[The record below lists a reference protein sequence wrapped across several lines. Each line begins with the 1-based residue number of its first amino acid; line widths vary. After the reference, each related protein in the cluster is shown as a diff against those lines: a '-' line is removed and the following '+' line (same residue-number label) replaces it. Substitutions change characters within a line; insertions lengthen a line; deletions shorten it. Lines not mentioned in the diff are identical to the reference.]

1 MNLPNL
7 VNLPQL
13 HRSIRRG
20 KRARL
25 GFTLVELLVV
35 VVIIA
40 TLAALSFTGYQYARS
55 KVQMARTLESMRQL
69 ATGTLLYSQDHN
81 GYIPR
86 GDEGADGAGLG
97 GRGIIW
103 INHIAPNIGYP
114 ELETR
119 PLNQSREGM
128 DQWTW
133 LLTKYKSAPFVCG
146 GLDKTE
152 LAKTKAKT
160 PDAIGGIGYNVQPLL
175 ASVGGSTVNNASWGN
190 IGAPISISTIS
201 HLSSRCMYASS
212 YDWHLVGS
220 NSRAYNRFGKN
231 KAAMV
236 FWDGSSRLV
245 SKVEYDIAIATPDLR

>member
-1 MNLPNL
+1 MRNP
-7 VNLPQL
+7 VHVPQL
-13 HRSIRRG
+13 HDTITGG
-20 KRARL
+20 KRVPL

-35 VVIIA
+35 VLIIVCLVSL
-40 TLAALSFTGYQYARS
+40 TFTGYRFTQR
-55 KVQMARTLESMRQL
+55 KVQMARTLGSMRQL

-114 ELETR
+114 ELEAQA
-119 PLNQSREGM
+119 LNKSRDGM
-128 DQWTW
+128 DQWTY

-152 LAKTKAKT
+152 LGKAKAKT

-190 IGAPISISTIS
+190 IGAPIFMSTIT

-212 YDWHLVGS
+212 YDWHLVGAD
-220 NSRAYNRFGKN
+220 SRAYNRFGKD

-236 FWDGSSRLV
+236 FWDGSSRVV
-245 SKVEYDIAIATPDLR
+245 SKVEYDRAIATPDLR